1 MPFKMFHGSI
11 SLIENVELSYI
22 QIEIT
27 DAGVVIPAIRLVIE
41 RRAEVMGLARRSK
54 LEIYLDVLW
63 AIKKG
68 TRKPTRIMYE
78 ANLSW
83 KPLQRILKSMISQ
96 GLIFEFDA
104 SGERDKRTSNVYE
117 ITQKGE
123 NIVNYFNRGKE
134 FLKLEEITKP
144 RD

>member
-1 MPFKMFHGSI
+1 MP
-11 SLIENVELSYI
+11 
-22 QIEIT
+22 
-27 DAGVVIPAIRLVIE
+27 
-41 RRAEVMGLARRSK
+41 RRSK

-83 KPLQRILKSMISQ
+83 KPLQKILQSMMSQ
-96 GLIFEFDA
+96 DLIVEIDA
-104 SGERDKRTSNVYE
+104 RAEKDKRTSAVYE

-123 NIVNYFNRGKE
+123 NIVKYFNRGKDY
-134 FLKLEEITKP
+134 LKLEEITKV
-144 RD
+144 RE

>member
-1 MPFKMFHGSI
+1 MP
-11 SLIENVELSYI
+11 
-22 QIEIT
+22 
-27 DAGVVIPAIRLVIE
+27 
-41 RRAEVMGLARRSK
+41 RRSK

-83 KPLQRILKSMISQ
+83 KPLQKILQSMISQ
-96 GLIFEFDA
+96 DLILEIDA
-104 SGERDKRTSNVYE
+104 RAEKDRRTSTVHE

-123 NIVNYFNRGKE
+123 NIVKYFNKGKDY
-134 FLKLEEITKP
+134 LRLEEITKV
-144 RD
+144 RE

>member
-1 MPFKMFHGSI
+1 M
-11 SLIENVELSYI
+11 
-22 QIEIT
+22 
-27 DAGVVIPAIRLVIE
+27 
-41 RRAEVMGLARRSK
+41 ARRSK